1 MLYGQNRPISNATYI
16 IFITWRLQETYIYIR
31 CNAQKGVTK
40 RKYTQN
46 IVDMLVEAIILPET
60 KTCKVQND
68 V

>member
-16 IFITWRLQETYIYIR
+16 IFITWRLQEPYIYIR

-40 RKYTQN
+40 N

-60 KTCKVQND
+60 KTCKV
-68 V
+68 